1 MKRVFGYGIAVLA
14 ISAAP
19 VLAQTS
25 AGGGSTSTGRPAT
38 GSTAGTNGA
47 GSPTQSGSTGSQS
60 GSSGSQS
67 GSTGSQ
73 SGSRSGSQ
81 SGTEAAG
88 HSSSQESARSSNAD
102 HQFVMEAAR
111 GGMAEVELGQL
122 ASQKAQSDQ
131 VKQFAQ
137 RMVQDHGKANDELKS
152 LAQQKNITLPT
163 DLDSKHKATH
173 DRLSKLSGAQFD
185 RAYMQDMLQ
194 DHRKDVNDFRK
205 ESQSGKDPDVK
216 AWAAKTLPTLEEHL
230 RLAQSTSGAV
240 GTSGSKSSATSGSTG
255 RTGDTSSQGS
265 SGRTGT
271 SSGSSGSSSGSGTS
285 SGSGATGSSSGTPGS
300 GSSGSSGSGSSSG
313 SGGATSPR

>member
-25 AGGGSTSTGRPAT
+25 AGGGSTSTSRPAT
-38 GSTAGTNGA
+38 GATAGTNGA
-47 GSPTQSGSTGSQS
+47 GSPAQSGSTGSQS
-60 GSSGSQS
+60 GSSS
-67 GSTGSQ
+67 GTTTGSQ

-81 SGTEAAG
+81 SGTEASGRSAG
-88 HSSSQESARSSNAD
+88 QPSAKSSDAD

-163 DLDSKHKATH
+163 ELDAKHKATH

-216 AWAAKTLPTLEEHL
+216 AFAAKALPTLEEHL
-230 RLAQSTSGAV
+230 RLAQTTSGAV
-240 GTSGSKSSATSGSTG
+240 GTSGSHNGATTGSTG
-255 RTGDTSSQGS
+255 KTGDTSSQDG
-265 SGRTGT
+265 SGRTGK
-271 SSGSSGSSSGSGTS
+271 SSGSTGSGTS
-285 SGSGATGSSSGTPGS
+285 SGSGRTGSSSGTPGS
-300 GSSGSSGSGSSSG
+300 GSSGSTGAGSSGSSG
-313 SGGATSPR
+313 TNNPR